1 MFLVKMVSKRK
12 SAVGQSRRR
21 GTRASGQSI
30 LEVLLGCLV
39 LVPIA
44 LAIIDLAVVVI
55 GGEIVSDLAKQAA
68 RAAGNS
74 PSMAEATTAVADVQS
89 QFSKS
94 PTYQNLSLKL
104 TRYDGTYDGQTTV
117 VAAVTVLLPVPI
129 PFLRVGPT
137 IDLNAQASDAI
148 VSLPPPPVK

>member
-1 MFLVKMVSKRK
+1 MKKRRK
-12 SAVGQSRRR
+12 STALVRRR
-21 GTRASGQSI
+21 RSKAAGQSI

-74 PSMAEATTAVADVQS
+74 PTMAEATTAVADVQT

-94 PTYQNLSLKL
+94 PTYQNLALKL
-104 TRYDGTYDGQTTV
+104 ARYDGTYDGQVTV
-117 VAAVTVLLPVPI
+117 TSSVTVLLPVPI
-129 PFLRVGPT
+129 PFLHVGPT

-148 VSLPPPPVK
+148 VSLPPPAVK